1 MKITVGQI
9 DEMRAKLAALPA
21 APAVPTQPATKMKAV
36 TALAPELIALRERGW
51 GLHALAAF
59 MTEGGFPISPG
70 TLKNYL
76 QRAGATRTKR
86 RRKKEIAP
94 SPATGATLPVAPR
107 GTTCGAVASGVE
119 DITTGSRS
127 RGRHAA
133 HDLVWNVRTSRGHRA
148 LIESDGSSRAVARRN
163 PSPCCPSGSRVPSR
177 ANSDEPRS
185 SAPTCTIGFDAGEW
199 HDDPS

>member
-1 MKITVGQI
+1 VQQRHQDPQLARPVPELDQHEVIFRRRRIARGSAAVKITVGQI

-21 APAVPTQPATKMKAV
+21 APVVPTQPATKMEAV
-36 TALAPELIALRERGW
+36 TALAPELVALRGRGW

-94 SPATGATLPVAPR
+94 SGATGVKLPAAPPGAPSPAASKTSLPVA
-107 GTTCGAVASGVE
+107 
-119 DITTGSRS
+119 D
-127 RGRHAA
+127 
-133 HDLVWNVRTSRGHRA
+133 
-148 LIESDGSSRAVARRN
+148 RAVVT
-163 PSPCCPSGSRVPSR
+163 PSTTSYGTFVLRE
-177 ANSDEPRS
+177 DTEL
-185 SAPTCTIGFDAGEW
+185 
-199 HDDPS
+199 